1 MKEERKRKKILSEDD
16 YVNGVIEGNRTI
28 LAQAITLIESNS
40 PAHMQ
45 TAQNVLTRLLPY
57 TGRSIRIGITGVPGA
72 GKSTLIESFGSLLC
86 ERGHRVAVLTVD
98 PSSTI
103 TKGSILGDKTRMDSL
118 SRNPNAY
125 IRPSASGG
133 SLGGIARK
141 SRESML
147 ICEAAGYDVI
157 LIETVGVG
165 QSEVTVRS
173 MVDFFLLVMLTG
185 AGDELQGIKKGIME
199 LADSIIINK
208 ADGDNKIKALAAK
221 AEFNRILHLLQPS
234 TPGWISQAYTAS
246 SLTGEGIEEIWLEIK
261 SFQDKTI
268 HSGYFHQRRQKQMLD
283 WMYNMV
289 EEHLRFSFLNHSEVN
304 QSIPDIEKSVM
315 NGTLTATLAAK
326 HLLTIFE
333 SNGRRNIDARDK
345 A

>member
-1 MKEERKRKKILSEDD
+1 MNEERKRKKKLSEDD
-16 YVNGVIEGNRTI
+16 YVIGVIEGNRTI

-40 PAHMQ
+40 PTYMQ
-45 TAQNVLTRLLPY
+45 TAQNVLTRLLPH

-103 TKGSILGDKTRMDSL
+103 TNGSILGDKTRMDSL
-118 SRNPNAY
+118 SRNPNAF

-147 ICEAAGYDVI
+147 VCEAAGYDVI

-208 ADGDNKIKALAAK
+208 ADGDNKLKALAAK
-221 AEFNRILHLLQPS
+221 AEINRILHLLQPS

-246 SLTGEGIEEIWLEIK
+246 SLTGEGIEEIWSEIQ
-261 SFQDKTI
+261 SFHNKTSE
-268 HSGYFHQRRQKQMLD
+268 SGYFHQRRQRQMLD

-289 EEHLRFSFLNHSEVN
+289 DEHLRFSFLNHSEVN
-304 QSIPDIEKSVM
+304 RTIPDIEKSVI
-315 NGTLTATLAAK
+315 NGTLTATLAAQ

-333 SNGRRNIDARDK
+333 SNGRRKNDARDK